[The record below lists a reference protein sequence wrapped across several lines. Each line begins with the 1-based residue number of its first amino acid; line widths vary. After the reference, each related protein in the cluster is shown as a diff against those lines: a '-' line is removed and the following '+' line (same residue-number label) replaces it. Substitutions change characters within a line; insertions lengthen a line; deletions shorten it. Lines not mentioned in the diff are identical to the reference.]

1 MVIVVLAL
9 LLVSVRPTTPYRSGS
24 VTRFVK
30 GVQLL
35 VLFALLGVVGGFV
48 IVFPLALLVQR
59 RRYQRAGWHRPDG
72 AAGGSWTHSDT
83 LEYFG

>member
-1 MVIVVLAL
+1 M
-9 LLVSVRPTTPYRSGS
+9 
-24 VTRFVK
+24 
-30 GVQLL
+30 L

-59 RRYQRAGWHRPDG
+59 RRYQRAGWHRRDG